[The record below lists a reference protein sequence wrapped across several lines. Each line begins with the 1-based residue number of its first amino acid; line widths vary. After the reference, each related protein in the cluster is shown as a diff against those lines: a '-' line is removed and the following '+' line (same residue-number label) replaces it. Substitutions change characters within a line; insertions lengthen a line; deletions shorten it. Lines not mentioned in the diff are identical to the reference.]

1 MANSVPPGSRLTE
14 ISSLERQRRASI
26 IQSMA
31 VLDTPPEDGFDA
43 LARLAA
49 NVCDAPV
56 ALVTLID
63 AERVWFKAV
72 YGLGMQ
78 SSVHRQSLC
87 CEAADS
93 KCLLE
98 VVNATQDLR
107 FSANPVV
114 IDTPNVVYY
123 AGAPIV
129 FDGIG
134 IGTVCVMDYAPRKLP
149 EQSLQALK
157 EMASIATAML
167 RARIEAFRFFSTTR
181 KS

>member
-63 AERVWFKAV
+63 AERVWFKKVA
-72 YGLGMQ
+72 
-78 SSVHRQSLC
+78 
-87 CEAADS
+87 
-93 KCLLE
+93 KCL
-98 VVNATQDLR
+98 
-107 FSANPVV
+107 
-114 IDTPNVVYY
+114 I
-123 AGAPIV
+123 
-129 FDGIG
+129 
-134 IGTVCVMDYAPRKLP
+134 
-149 EQSLQALK
+149 
-157 EMASIATAML
+157 
-167 RARIEAFRFFSTTR
+167 
-181 KS
+181 